1 MWERGP
7 FEQCPMC
14 EHEESYGIL
23 SAGGKT
29 LTRRCKACGFS
40 EGIKLPALD
49 KKVIYL
55 DQFAFSELF
64 KLKSGKRKEDAHT
77 EFWQAADR
85 QINRVVLLQQAV
97 FPPSDVH
104 HSETLVSP

>member
-14 EHEESYGIL
+14 GNEQSFGIL

-29 LTRRCKACGFS
+29 LTRRCKECRFS
-40 EGIKLPALD
+40 EQINLPTLE

-64 KLKSGKRKEDAHT
+64 KLKSGKRKETHT
-77 EFWQAADR
+77 PSSGKR
-85 QINRVVLLQQAV
+85 QKSGSTV
-97 FPPSDVH
+97 
-104 HSETLVSP
+104 